1 MNTCPLQSALD
12 MLLPAVMRPD
22 AADEARW
29 AFNAAQRQKRA
40 EHVAWRTPQLFA
52 QYGCDPA
59 KLSDAL
65 DDANDVKRCPQV
77 FTALATGDDIEA
89 MRLLRRAINARL
101 QALAEDAADEE
112 AWDRYDDRTPGAQP

>member
-12 MLLPAVMRPD
+12 MLLPASMRASD
-22 AADEARW
+22 ADEARW
-29 AFNAAQRQKRA
+29 AFNDAQRQKRA

-65 DDANDVKRCPQV
+65 KKVFANPTDSGDP
-77 FTALATGDDIEA
+77 AT
-89 MRLLRRAINARL
+89 
-101 QALAEDAADEE
+101 
-112 AWDRYDDRTPGAQP
+112 YK